1 MSSVPRPDA
10 EAAWL
15 HWLSLGGFTASTKL
29 PKDHFDGMTR
39 LSRVGGKR
47 LNLVQDQAQ
56 LLIETWHSDSYEAS
70 QKAHALAARIEEA
83 KDGAQLDATT
93 RVSEVITSGPV
104 EFPDDDSALTRYQFV
119 VECRLRRTS

>member
-15 HWLSLGGFTASTKL
+15 NWLRLGGFTASTNL
-29 PKDHFDGMTR
+29 PRTHFDGMTR

-56 LLIETWHSDSYEAS
+56 LLIETWNHDPYGAS

-83 KDGAQLDATT
+83 KDGAHLDATT
-93 RVSEVITSGPV
+93 RVSEVTTSGPV